1 MLGSSNFWF
10 GVGVGVVGIYA
21 WRYFSAKKAAG

>member
-10 GVGVGVVGIYA
+10 GVGVGVAGIYA
-21 WRYFSAKKAAG
+21 WRYFAAKKTAR